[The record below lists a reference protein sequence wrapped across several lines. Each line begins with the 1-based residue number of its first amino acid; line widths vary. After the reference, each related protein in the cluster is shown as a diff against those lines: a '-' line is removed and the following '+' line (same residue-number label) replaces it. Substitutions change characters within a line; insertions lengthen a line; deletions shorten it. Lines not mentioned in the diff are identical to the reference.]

1 MERRYTKS
9 HSWIEVDGDVA
20 TVGIT
25 DYAQSE
31 LGDVAFVELPV
42 VGGAL
47 NKGERFAVV
56 ESVKTA
62 SEVYAPLSG
71 TVVELNADL
80 EKTPSLVN
88 TDEVASFGFGLN
100 VAYVR
105 KAEALAQRRNK
116 RPCDVRVLVYQ
127 VVKVVFGKAEH

>member
-88 TDEVASFGFGLN
+88 TDAEGKGWFIKMTSANFDELASFMSKDEYE
-100 VAYVR
+100 AYLKGV
-105 KAEALAQRRNK
+105 Q
-116 RPCDVRVLVYQ
+116 Q
-127 VVKVVFGKAEH
+127 

>member
-88 TDEVASFGFGLN
+88 TDAEGKGWFIKMTSADFDELASFMSKDEYE
-100 VAYVR
+100 AYLKGV
-105 KAEALAQRRNK
+105 
-116 RPCDVRVLVYQ
+116 
-127 VVKVVFGKAEH
+127 

>member
-9 HSWIEVDGDVA
+9 HSWIEVEGDVA

-71 TVVELNADL
+71 TVVGLNADL

-88 TDEVASFGFGLN
+88 TDAEGKGWFIKMTSADFGELASFMSKDEYE
-100 VAYVR
+100 AYLKGV
-105 KAEALAQRRNK
+105 
-116 RPCDVRVLVYQ
+116 
-127 VVKVVFGKAEH
+127 

>member
-88 TDEVASFGFGLN
+88 ADAEGKGWFIKMTSADFGELASFMSKDEYE
-100 VAYVR
+100 AYLKGV
-105 KAEALAQRRNK
+105 
-116 RPCDVRVLVYQ
+116 
-127 VVKVVFGKAEH
+127 

>member
-80 EKTPSLVN
+80 EKIPSLVN
-88 TDEVASFGFGLN
+88 TDAEGKGWFIKMTSADFDELASFMSKDEYE
-100 VAYVR
+100 AYLKGV
-105 KAEALAQRRNK
+105 
-116 RPCDVRVLVYQ
+116 
-127 VVKVVFGKAEH
+127 

>member
-88 TDEVASFGFGLN
+88 TDAEGKGWFIKMTSADFGELASFMSKDEYE
-100 VAYVR
+100 AYLKGV
-105 KAEALAQRRNK
+105 
-116 RPCDVRVLVYQ
+116 
-127 VVKVVFGKAEH
+127 

>member
-9 HSWIEVDGDVA
+9 HSWIEVEGDVA

-88 TDEVASFGFGLN
+88 TDAEGKGWFIKMTSADFDELASFMSKDEYE
-100 VAYVR
+100 AYLKGV
-105 KAEALAQRRNK
+105 
-116 RPCDVRVLVYQ
+116 
-127 VVKVVFGKAEH
+127 

>member
-9 HSWIEVDGDVA
+9 HSWIEVEGDVA

-88 TDEVASFGFGLN
+88 TDAEGKGWFIKMTSADFGELASFMSKDEYE
-100 VAYVR
+100 AYLKGV
-105 KAEALAQRRNK
+105 
-116 RPCDVRVLVYQ
+116 
-127 VVKVVFGKAEH
+127 

>member
-71 TVVELNADL
+71 TVVGLNADL

-88 TDEVASFGFGLN
+88 TDAEGKGWFIKMTSADFGELASFMSKDEYE
-100 VAYVR
+100 AYLKGV
-105 KAEALAQRRNK
+105 
-116 RPCDVRVLVYQ
+116 
-127 VVKVVFGKAEH
+127 